1 MKMANER
8 RISGVLYLG
17 IAPLLSDNGTDDPTW
32 GEVVEIP
39 QFENFSGEKQ
49 YSSAEWYSNDRIEM
63 SLKNIASVD
72 FEITVGSLS
81 SELRS
86 MLTGATYN
94 EENGVLVERSDD
106 AQAEYALIVR
116 FSQMSAGA
124 SGTYDIVYYRC
135 ILSVDNLEAETKTD
149 SINTTSI
156 TITGKAIPLRN
167 GAIGASIDSFDENA
181 DETVISN
188 WKTAVYYPTT
198 I

>member
-1 MKMANER
+1 MAER
-8 RISGVLYLG
+8 RISGVLFLG
-17 IAPLLSDNGTDDPTW
+17 IAPLQSDSGSAAPIW

-49 YSSAEWYSNDRIEM
+49 YSSADWYSNDRIEM
-63 SLKNIASVD
+63 SLKNISSID

-81 SELRS
+81 SELRG
-86 MLTGATYN
+86 MLTGASYDD
-94 EENGVLVERSDD
+94 ENGVLIENADD

-124 SGTYDIVYYRC
+124 AGTYDVVYYRC
-135 ILSVDNLEAETKTD
+135 TLSVDNLEAETKTD

-167 GAIGASIDSFDENA
+167 GMIGASIDSYDENA
-181 DETVISN
+181 DTSVIDN
-188 WKTAVYYPTT
+188 WTKSVYFPTQA
-198 I
+198 